1 MQATDAADAPT
12 IARAIATPV
21 QIHARAPLPGAH
33 HWVRLLAQKSNER
46 VIHSTLH
53 GYLQRDIEAL
63 AAQSQRDLSA
73 MSAAA
78 AAIIVIDNENGEVLA
93 YVGSPNFKNQAAAG
107 QNDGVR
113 ALRQPGSALKPF
125 IYAQAIDEM
134 GLHAATLLPDEPKHF
149 RTKDS
154 FYSPRNFDRKF
165 RGNVLLRRALSNSL
179 NVPAVFLVEKL
190 GGARVLEQLRDLG
203 LSSLN
208 KSADY
213 YGPALALGDGEVSL
227 EELTTAYAA
236 LARGG
241 RSLRL
246 KFTKD
251 NAVRPHANHVFSPA
265 AAAIVSEILSDDA
278 ARREA
283 FGATNALDLP
293 FPVAV
298 KTGTSKGYRD
308 NWTVGYTKAITV
320 GVWVGNFDGSPTRR
334 LTGATSAGPLFHAVM
349 EAALLH
355 LGDRVTAPGAARP
368 LHDIP
373 LIKKTVCAESG
384 EFEKECEHPID
395 EWFVSDSAA
404 ASGSGSQQFA
414 TRDQLSIDYPKD
426 GMSFNFDPAVPRH
439 RQTLV
444 LKARG
449 GAAQQDLTLY
459 INGHALVTDNN
470 RAEWPV
476 EPGEFEL
483 TARARDGESAVVRF
497 TVN

>member
-1 MQATDAADAPT
+1 MLD
-12 IARAIATPV
+12 
-21 QIHARAPLPGAH
+21 H
-33 HWVRLLAQKSNER
+33 
-46 VIHSTLH
+46 
-53 GYLQRDIEAL
+53 
-63 AAQSQRDLSA
+63 
-73 MSAAA
+73 
-78 AAIIVIDNENGEVLA
+78 
-93 YVGSPNFKNQAAAG
+93 
-107 QNDGVR
+107 
-113 ALRQPGSALKPF
+113 
-125 IYAQAIDEM
+125 
-134 GLHAATLLPDEPKHF
+134 
-149 RTKDS
+149 
-154 FYSPRNFDRKF
+154 
-165 RGNVLLRRALSNSL
+165 
-179 NVPAVFLVEKL
+179 
-190 GGARVLEQLRDLG
+190 LRDLG
-203 LSSLN
+203 LSSLD
-208 KSADY
+208 KSADF

-227 EELTTAYAA
+227 EELTAAYAA

-251 NAVRPHANHVFSPA
+251 EAAGPQSDHVFSPA
-265 AAAIVSEILSDDA
+265 AAAIVSEVLSDDA

-283 FGATNALDLP
+283 FGAKNALDLP

-355 LGDRVTAPGAARP
+355 LGDKVIAPGAARP

-373 LIKKTVCAESG
+373 LTKKTICAESG
-384 EFEKECEHPID
+384 EFEKGCDHPID
-395 EWFVSDSAA
+395 EWFVSNGEGTLDS
-404 ASGSGSQQFA
+404 GFQQFA
-414 TRDQLSIDYPKD
+414 KRDQLSIDYPKD

-439 RQTLV
+439 RQTLM

-449 GAAQQDLTLY
+449 AARQDLTLF
-459 INGHALVTDNN
+459 INGRALVTDNN

-476 EPGEFEL
+476 EQGKFEL
-483 TARARDGESAVVRF
+483 TARAPDGESAAVRF